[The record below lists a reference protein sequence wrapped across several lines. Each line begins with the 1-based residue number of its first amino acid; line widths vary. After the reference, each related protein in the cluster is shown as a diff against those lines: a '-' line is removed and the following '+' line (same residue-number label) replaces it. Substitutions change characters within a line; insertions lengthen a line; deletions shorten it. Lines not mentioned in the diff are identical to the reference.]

1 MALPT
6 AAPTAAPV
14 AENQPEQENNSAATS
29 AVQNT
34 EAAASIAP
42 TAPVSNEASLANGV
56 PSNGTAAAPVNVQEN
71 TNSSRVTIAAATPE
85 PQTAGENEDAV
96 LMTISDTGTVYGETL
111 KKIKEKG
118 TEVVLEMNDK
128 VSWTIDGSTIESDN
142 PEDVDLG
149 VKLGSS
155 RIPRRL
161 LSAFVQDEKYVEMSL
176 NYDGTFGFTAHLSLQ
191 LDQAL
196 PGQYANLFYY
206 NEEEMTF
213 EFMCASLVSST
224 SQVNYEF
231 KHASDYVIII
241 SDNTREN
248 LLAERTQELEEA
260 KEALNATEELPAE
273 EPSKAAGII
282 ALILLGSIALG
293 IGAYLI
299 MKK

>member
-1 MALPT
+1 MAST
-6 AAPTAAPV
+6 APAAPV
-14 AENQPEQENNSAATS
+14 A
-29 AVQNT
+29 T
-34 EAAASIAP
+34 E
-42 TAPVSNEASLANGV
+42 V
-56 PSNGTAAAPVNVQEN
+56 PSDGTATALVNVQEN

-111 KKIKEKG
+111 KKIREKG

-128 VSWTIDGSTIESDN
+128 VSWTIDGSTIESDD
-142 PEDVDLG
+142 PEDIDLG
-149 VKLGSS
+149 VELGRS

-161 LSAFVQDEKYVEMSL
+161 LNAFVQDEKYVEMSL
-176 NYDGTFGFTAHLSLQ
+176 SHDGVFGFTAHLSLE
-191 LDQAL
+191 LEQAT

-206 NEEEMTF
+206 NEENMTF

-224 SQVNYEF
+224 GRVNYEF

-241 SDNTREN
+241 SDTTKEN

-260 KEALNATEELPAE
+260 KEALHSTEELPAE

-299 MKK
+299 FKK

>member
-1 MALPT
+1 MS
-6 AAPTAAPV
+6 
-14 AENQPEQENNSAATS
+14 E
-29 AVQNT
+29 
-34 EAAASIAP
+34 
-42 TAPVSNEASLANGV
+42 
-56 PSNGTAAAPVNVQEN
+56 
-71 TNSSRVTIAAATPE
+71 
-85 PQTAGENEDAV
+85 
-96 LMTISDTGTVYGETL
+96 TGTVYGETL

-128 VSWTIDGSTIESDN
+128 VSWTIDGGTIESDE
-142 PEDVDLG
+142 PEDIDLG

-161 LSAFVQDEKYVEMSL
+161 LNAFVQDEKYVEMSL
-176 NYDGTFGFTAHLSLQ
+176 NHDGVFGFTAHLSVK
-191 LDQAL
+191 LDEAL

-206 NEEEMTF
+206 NKEEMTF

-224 SQVNYEF
+224 GQANYEF

-241 SDNTREN
+241 SDNTKEN
-248 LLAERTQELEEA
+248 LLAERTQELEAA
-260 KEALNATEELPAE
+260 KEALNSTEELPAE

-299 MKK
+299 IKK